1 MQHFFTHLSKEI
13 HSQMKAN
20 NYAYNPATSLKEPYS
35 QLMSLQ
41 DTFAQ
46 TSITKMTIKWVQ
58 KIAQDTVS
66 QHLVVAQINQ
76 NRLPKTPSN
85 ATLRSSP
92 TGVALC

>member
-46 TSITKMTIKWVQ
+46 TSITKMTIK
-58 KIAQDTVS
+58 
-66 QHLVVAQINQ
+66 
-76 NRLPKTPSN
+76 
-85 ATLRSSP
+85 
-92 TGVALC
+92 